1 MIGQLVPTWADVLA
15 IVIGAVSG
23 SIIARR
29 WGADISGVL
38 IVAIVSGL
46 GGGFIRDILL
56 NRMPVALTNAVM
68 IPSAVVAACVGFL
81 FWDVTSRLQ
90 HRLDVLVIVL
100 DALFLGIYAA
110 IGTET
115 SLSMGLPAV
124 SCVFVGVLS
133 GVGGGLLRD
142 VMLNNEPEVLRP
154 GALSAVAAIIG
165 CAIYAVAARQ
175 LEAGRWLAFG
185 CVGIIVAI
193 RLLSV
198 GLHIHTPA
206 PRDLLTESRAG
217 RVVARRVRLDRIL
230 PPEAT
235 EPGQGTRQTDS
246 ARHDG
251 PPESRTGPEASS

>member
-1 MIGQLVPTWADVLA
+1 MVGQLLPTWADVLA

-46 GGGFIRDILL
+46 GGGFIRDLLL
-56 NRMPVALTNAVM
+56 NRMPVALTNSVM

-81 FWDVTSRLQ
+81 FWDVTSRL
-90 HRLDVLVIVL
+90 RAKLDIAVIVL

-110 IGTET
+110 IGTEKA
-115 SLSMGLPAV
+115 LLIGLPAV

-154 GALSAVAAIIG
+154 GALSAVAATIG

-175 LEAGRWLAFG
+175 LEPGRLLSLG
-185 CVGIIVAI
+185 CVAIVVVI

-198 GLHIHTPA
+198 GLHIQTPA
-206 PRDLLTESRAG
+206 PRDLLTESKAG

-230 PPEAT
+230 PPDHT
-235 EPGQGTRQTDS
+235 EPG
-246 ARHDG
+246 AV
-251 PPESRTGPEASS
+251 